1 MTENDTP
8 EAQTAITL
16 TTEIVSA
23 YVANNSVQPTELPA
37 LIAAVHG
44 ALQRLT
50 TGADAA
56 PAEDTVEK
64 PTPAQIRKSITP
76 DALISFMDG
85 KPYKTMKRHLSKHGL
100 DLAGYRA
107 RFGLP
112 DDYPSVSPNYSTQRS
127 TLARSLGL
135 GRKAKSEQ
143 EPEPALGTKTGKR
156 TGLKAVK

>member
-8 EAQTAITL
+8 EAQIAITL

-23 YVANNSVQPTELPA
+23 YVANNSVRATELPA

-44 ALQRLT
+44 TFQRLAT
-50 TGADAA
+50 SADAA
-56 PAEDTVEK
+56 PAEDAVEK

-76 DALISFMDG
+76 EALISFMDG
-85 KPYKTMKRHLSKHGL
+85 KPYQTMKRHLSKHGL

-112 DDYPSVSPNYSTQRS
+112 NDYPSVSPNYSSRRS
-127 TLARSLGL
+127 ELARSLGL
-135 GRKAKSEQ
+135 GRKAKSEL
-143 EPEPALGTKTGKR
+143 EAAPAPATKTGKR
-156 TGLKAVK
+156 TALKAVK